1 MKGST
6 TSRRLALLGLGISF
20 PLAASM
26 NIDADAAQIPQR
38 VLTAAPAGDNNHVAN
53 GRHNA
58 SSVTIRSPSFFRGVQ
73 LVGDANVRAITN
85 TNNAFCKKRRHCKIR
100 QRAVIIAH

>member
-1 MKGST
+1 MRRIT
-6 TSRRLALLGLGISF
+6 ASRGLALLGLGISLPF
-20 PLAASM
+20 AASM
-26 NIDADAAQIPQR
+26 NIDAEAALIPQR

-58 SSVTIRSPSFFRGVQ
+58 SSVTIRSPSFFRGIQ
-73 LVGDANVRAITN
+73 LVGDANVRALTN